1 MTTNDGTKDNGCI
14 INTAV
19 QVGAE
24 PTRLA
29 ISVQKGN
36 YSREIIEK
44 TKKFNVSVLEDS
56 VSFDFIR
63 HFGMQSGRDCEKL
76 DGFKDFSRS
85 HNGLI
90 YLTKNANAFFSVDV
104 ENQVDLGSHILFTGK
119 VIESKKL
126 SSNNS
131 CTYAYYHKSIKPKI

>member
-1 MTTNDGTKDNGCI
+1 MGS
-14 INTAV
+14 
-19 QVGAE
+19 E

-36 YSREIIEK
+36 YSRDIIER
-44 TKKFNVSVLEDS
+44 TKKFNVSVLDES
-56 VSFDFIR
+56 VPFDLIR
-63 HFGMQSGRDCEKL
+63 HFGMQSGRDCDKL

-90 YLTKNANAFFSVDV
+90 YLNSHANAFFSVEV

-119 VIESKKL
+119 VIESKKI
-126 SSNNS
+126 SKNPS
-131 CTYAYYHKSIKPKI
+131 CTYAYYHKSIKPKF